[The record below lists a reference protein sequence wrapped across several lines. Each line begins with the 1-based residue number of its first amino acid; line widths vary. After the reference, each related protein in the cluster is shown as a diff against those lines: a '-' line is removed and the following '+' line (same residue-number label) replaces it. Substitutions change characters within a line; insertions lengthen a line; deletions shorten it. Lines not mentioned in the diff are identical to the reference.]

1 MTSQYAEANIREFF
15 INSNIDEV
23 LGSLELNAYIENIK
37 KDGEYAG
44 IIELSIASKIFS
56 INIYVYIDKNNDNEF
71 YELYEKIEKE
81 KQKLPIY
88 YLLYENG
95 NEFSL

>member
-56 INIYVYIDKNNDNEF
+56 INIYVYIEKNNDNEF

-81 KQKLPIY
+81 NQKLPIY
-88 YLLYENG
+88 YFLRKWK
-95 NEFSL
+95 